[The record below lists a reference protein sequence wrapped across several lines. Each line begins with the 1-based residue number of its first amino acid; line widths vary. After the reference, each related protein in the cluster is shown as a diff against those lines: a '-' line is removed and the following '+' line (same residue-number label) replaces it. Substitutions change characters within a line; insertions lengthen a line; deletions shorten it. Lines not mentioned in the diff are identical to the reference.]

1 MFKATF
7 PWASQAEEEAERKY
21 IKTLDTTSLDETA
34 GNVWIAPS
42 HGMVLLGEPLDSSTL
57 T

>member
-1 MFKATF
+1 MFKAAF

-42 HGMVLLGEPLDSSTL
+42 HGMILLLGGL
-57 T
+57 